1 MEIVFNFL
9 DSLHISYDKYEHPP
23 VFTTKE
29 AHEHRPDTDFWEC
42 KNLFLRNRKGDK
54 HYLVTIH
61 ADKRLDLKA
70 LGEIVGEK
78 VGFASPE
85 RLKKHLDLEPGSVS
99 PFGLLNNTE
108 HDVVFILDKDA
119 MEHTYIGIH
128 PNTNTQTVVMKTDDF
143 KRVIDSLGNPFQ
155 METL

>member
-1 MEIVFNFL
+1 MKNVFEFL
-9 DSLHISYDKYEHPP
+9 DNLGVAYEKHEHPP
-23 VFTTKE
+23 VFTTEE

-61 ADKRLDLKA
+61 AEKRLDLKV

-78 VGFASPE
+78 VGFASSE

-99 PFGLLNNTE
+99 PFGLINDTE
-108 HDVVFILDKDA
+108 HEVVFILDRDA
-119 MEHTYIGIH
+119 LEHEKIGVH
-128 PNTNTQTVVMKTDDF
+128 PNTNTQTLVMDTSEF
-143 KRVIDSLGNPFQ
+143 KRAIESLDNPF
-155 METL
+155 TVYAL